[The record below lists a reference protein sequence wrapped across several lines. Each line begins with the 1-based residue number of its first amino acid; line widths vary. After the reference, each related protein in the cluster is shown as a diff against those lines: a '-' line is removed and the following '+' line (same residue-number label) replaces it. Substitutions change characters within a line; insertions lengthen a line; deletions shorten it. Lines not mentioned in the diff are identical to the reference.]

1 MKNTFI
7 SHPPT
12 GCAHSVFKH
21 GEKASDRTLKKR
33 MSSMSKIFHEAPGR
47 CADYITVTD
56 AMEKDYPMQFITH
69 RLVENDMVVNKQG
82 RYGQKLLK

>member
-1 MKNTFI
+1 
-7 SHPPT
+7 
-12 GCAHSVFKH
+12 
-21 GEKASDRTLKKR
+21 
-33 MSSMSKIFHEAPGR
+33 MSKIFHEAPGR

-69 RLVENDMVVNKQG
+69 WLVENDMVVNKQG